1 MDILRGID
9 VSRWQGNINWNLV
22 KESGISFA
30 ILKAGGSDEGCYT
43 DPTFERNY
51 AGAKAA
57 GIPVGAYYYVGPLC
71 TSKEAGIADAQRFLN
86 IIKGKTFEYPVYI
99 DLESTSPPAKQ
110 GATTATIAFCEFMEN
125 KGYYV
130 GIYASDISGFHDRLD
145 LSRLSAYS
153 KWVAIYGS
161 KPHYVNSYDM
171 WQYSDKGSISGIIGN
186 VDMDYCYKDFPTIIK
201 AAGLNG
207 FPMPVIAA
215 PPSENP
221 AEAPKKTIDELAQE
235 VMDGKWGN
243 DPERA
248 KRLTAAGYDAAAVQ
262 NRVNQIIEEQANH
275 KYKTYVVKRGDTL
288 TSIAR
293 LYGTTVQ
300 KIAADNNI
308 KNINLIYPGQILKI
322 YK

>member
-1 MDILRGID
+1 MATLRGID
-9 VSRWQGNINWNLV
+9 VSRWQGTINWDLV

-99 DLESTSPPAKQ
+99 DLESTNPPAKQ
-110 GATTATIAFCEFMEN
+110 GATTATIVFSEFMEN
-125 KGYYV
+125 NGYFV

-145 LSRLSAYS
+145 ISRLSAYS

-161 KPHYVNSYDM
+161 KPQYVTSYDI
-171 WQYSDKGSISGIIGN
+171 WQYSDSGRITGILGN
-186 VDMDYCYKDFPTIIK
+186 VDMDYCYKDFPAIIK

-207 FPMPVIAA
+207 FSKPNTAPSTEKPV
-215 PPSENP
+215 
-221 AEAPKKTIDELAQE
+221 EAPKKTIDELAQE
-235 VMDGKWGN
+235 VIDGKWGN
-243 DPERA
+243 NPKRA
-248 KRLTAAGYDAAAVQ
+248 ERLTAAGYDYAAVQ
-262 NRVNQIIEEQANH
+262 KRVNQILEEQA
-275 KYKTYVVKRGDTL
+275 KPQYKTYVVKRGDTL

-300 KIAADNNI
+300 KIASDNNI
-308 KNINLIYPGQILKI
+308 KNLNLIYPGQVLKI